1 MFLLLRSL
9 SWDNL
14 PFAAPSIANV
24 QNAIEHI
31 YPLVREFGKARSE
44 EEMAEYRRNQARKQ
58 YPILNFDEMEDD
70 LSSSEVEEYWEPV

>member
-1 MFLLLRSL
+1 MTLIEITSKC
-9 SWDNL
+9 NL

-58 YPILNFDEMEDD
+58 YPILNFEDLDDD
-70 LSSSEVEEYWEPV
+70 LSSSEIEECWEQV